1 MDPGTP
7 DIPPLPV
14 EPPGA
19 APVPA
24 GEVPPPPRRRRR
36 IVPVALSLV
45 VLIVIATIGVA
56 ALTGD
61 HSRALALSFSKGA
74 TSKYHFQL
82 TMRGMITI
90 SAQDVP
96 VDFTMATDATLTVES
111 VDATG
116 TATVQETLSNTS
128 VTGSGQAP
136 SAPQIAPIT
145 LTMTPDGRVLS
156 GTGLTLFSGGA
167 AGPTQLGGN
176 NLSAILPDGPVKV
189 GDSWNKDI
197 SETVFGSELAYSAKS
212 SYLRDERVG
221 EVDTSVVRTHMTMP
235 ASFKVLLSDLAAFGT
250 PPENLP
256 ADAAIAYDG
265 DLSADTTTW
274 IDRSQKEILKTT
286 SAGAFDMMVTFQGIP
301 QSLMPQGSS
310 FELKGTMNITFA
322 RTG

>member
-7 DIPPLPV
+7 ASPTPPV

-19 APVPA
+19 TPVPA
-24 GEVPPPPRRRRR
+24 GEIPPRPSRRRR

-45 VLIVIATIGVA
+45 MLIAVATVGVV

-82 TMRGMITI
+82 TMRGTITV

-111 VDATG
+111 VDASG

-145 LTMTPDGRVLS
+145 LTMTPDGRIVS

-189 GDSWNKDI
+189 GDSWNKDV
-197 SETVFGSELAYSAKS
+197 SETVFGSKLAYFTKS

-235 ASFKVLLSDLAAFGT
+235 ASFKVLLTDLAAFGT

-265 DLSADTTTW
+265 DMSADTTTW
-274 IDRSQKEILKTT
+274 IDRAKREILKTT
-286 SAGAFDMMVTFQGIP
+286 SAGAFDMMVTFQGVPEALIP
-301 QSLMPQGSS
+301 AGSS
-310 FELKGTMNITFA
+310 FELKGTMNVSFA